1 MIKKVLI
8 FFVLVSL
15 VVILTNSEWEYAGA
29 RGQAPPRDYSDEGE
43 GQEQEQERTRG
54 FSGESV
60 QQQPPRDYGD
70 EGEGEGQ
77 DQEQEPTR
85 GYPPQR

>member
-43 GQEQEQERTRG
+43 GQGQGQGQE
-54 FSGESV
+54 
-60 QQQPPRDYGD
+60 
-70 EGEGEGQ
+70 
-77 DQEQEPTR
+77 QEQEPTR